1 MLKFLAILCDFI
13 CISWILYLNLLI
25 ESSRSPSDY
34 MMKVQQEN
42 EALRKELD
50 LKVILLTVLSF
61 LLLFYLFV
69 TFNKFNAFIT

>member
-1 MLKFLAILCDFI
+1 
-13 CISWILYLNLLI
+13 
-25 ESSRSPSDY
+25 